1 MSRSTLRGSRVEFNR
16 AGITPT
22 IRNALMQPSLSQQ
35 RTRFSRFYTTF
46 EAVLWQLTGPAH
58 PRIIVIGMCG
68 RTALRPVLGRR
79 YTRLPTKFWRSSSD
93 G

>member
-1 MSRSTLRGSRVEFNR
+1 VEFNR

-58 PRIIVIGMCG
+58 PV
-68 RTALRPVLGRR
+68 
-79 YTRLPTKFWRSSSD
+79 SS
-93 G
+93 